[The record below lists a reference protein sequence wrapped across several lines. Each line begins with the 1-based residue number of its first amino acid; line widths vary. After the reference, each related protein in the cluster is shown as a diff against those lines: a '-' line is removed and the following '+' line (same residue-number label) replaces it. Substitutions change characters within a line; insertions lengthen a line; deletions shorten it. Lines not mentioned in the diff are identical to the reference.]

1 MRKLTIAAVV
11 LAIVVA
17 AVVSVIPALCVN
29 GGAHGNTCDLVSV
42 LRGGVRIVNSDRCQQ
57 TPQPVDCSLLAT
69 AGLTRK

>member
-17 AVVSVIPALCVN
+17 VVVSVIPALCAN
-29 GGAHGNTCDLVSV
+29 GGANGDSCDLVSV
-42 LRGGVRIVNSDRCQQ
+42 LRGSVRIINSDRCQQ
-57 TPQPVDCSLLAT
+57 TLQPVNCPLLAT